1 MMIQTSRGSLDTAL
15 SFRSSA
21 ALAVALAI
29 FGAAPAASAQ
39 GVQAQTSG
47 SAGYPPNP
55 AYQPAPAYYPPPK
68 PIENIGRTGQFIF
81 GIERITGVFFDH
93 QTLTYKDPV
102 TRAEDKTTYQST
114 SFGLL
119 GVDSHSPSALPRFAL
134 DYVLLQG
141 LTVGGSFM
149 LSTRGMSIHGGGER
163 TLPPP
168 TANDD
173 GFTVFGTARAGYAY
187 AFDSTFGLWPR
198 LGIAYAHSQSR
209 GELIDPTNG
218 NKSLGSFETSSNLW
232 TLNIEALFA
241 VSPIEHIV
249 VTGGPYLDLGLGG
262 GYNLYQE
269 SNQIDQR
276 DARLTSYGLL
286 INAAGY
292 Y

>member
-1 MMIQTSRGSLDTAL
+1 MMIQRFRA
-15 SFRSSA
+15 SFAKIPSYGQSA
-21 ALAVALAI
+21 ALAVVLAI
-29 FGAAPAASAQ
+29 FGSAPPALAQ
-39 GVQAQTSG
+39 GVQAQASG

-102 TRAEDKTTYQST
+102 TRAENKSTYQST

-149 LSTRGMSIHGGGER
+149 LSTRGMSLNGSGER

-173 GFTVFGTARAGYAY
+173 GLTVFGTARAGYAY
-187 AFDSTFGLWPR
+187 ALDSTFALWPR
-198 LGIAYAHSQSR
+198 LGLAYAHSSSR

-218 NKSLGSFETSSNLW
+218 NKSLGSFE
-232 TLNIEALFA
+232 
-241 VSPIEHIV
+241 EHIV

-262 GYNLYQE
+262 GYRLYQE
-269 SNQIDQR
+269 SAEIDQR
-276 DARLTSYGLL
+276 DARLTSYGL
-286 INAAGY
+286 IVNASGY